1 MRKLSNNFLKCLK
14 TGFLSPITKS
24 VIDDP
29 DLVLDIRDGYINIY
43 FKGNSLLKLTE
54 TSTSRY
60 KVEIHEKFLVGVNLN
75 IFLTEE
81 NVDEFVKALPQI
93 KQNIAN
99 HGRRSIEIE
108 YEQLIVRANNDEQR
122 NNSEYFIVDRQY
134 SVREG
139 RFDLTGIFW
148 DRRHRMKGQEVPVCL
163 VENKFALN
171 TDIKDVHKQLERYYD
186 AVKPNA
192 SSIAEEMESIFRQK
206 LELGLYKQSPDR
218 LAAMKTLKFS
228 REIEKFQFIV
238 VFVDFNPN
246 STLLDLKKLADL
258 PFANQVKVFQTGFA
272 MWKQNVRPIK
282 ESI

>member
-1 MRKLSNNFLKCLK
+1 MRKLSINFLECLK
-14 TGFLSPITKS
+14 TGFLSPITES
-24 VIDDP
+24 VINDP

-54 TSTSRY
+54 TSSSRY
-60 KVEIHEKFLVGVNLN
+60 KAEIHKKFLVGIDLDLY
-75 IFLTEE
+75 ITED
-81 NVDEFVKALPQI
+81 NVRHFVKAIPLI

-108 YEQLIVRANNDEQR
+108 YEQLIVRANNDEHR

-163 VENKFALN
+163 IENKFALN
-171 TDIKDVHKQLERYYD
+171 NDIRDVHKQLQKYYD

-192 SSIAEEMESIFRQK
+192 SLIAEEMESIFRQK
-206 LELGLYKQSPDR
+206 LELGLYKQTNDR
-218 LAAMKTLKFS
+218 IAAMKTLTFS

-238 VFVDFNPN
+238 VFLDFNPN
-246 STLLDLKKLADL
+246 SSLLDLTKLAAL
-258 PFANQVKVFQTGFA
+258 PFANQIKVFSTGFA
-272 MWKQNVRPIK
+272 MWKQNVRLIK

>member
-1 MRKLSNNFLKCLK
+1 MRKFSNNFLECLK

-43 FKGNSLLKLTE
+43 FKGNSLLKLNDT
-54 TSTSRY
+54 TSTTY
-60 KVEIHEKFLVGVNLN
+60 KAEIHEKFLVGINLDLY
-75 IFLTEE
+75 ITED
-81 NVDEFVKALPQI
+81 NVRHFVKAIPLI
-93 KQNIAN
+93 KQNISN
-99 HGRRSIEIE
+99 HGKRSIEIE

-134 SVREG
+134 FVKEG

-148 DRRHRMKGQEVPVCL
+148 DRRHRVKGQEVPVCL
-163 VENKFALN
+163 MENKFALN

-192 SSIAEEMESIFRQK
+192 ASIAEEMESIFRQK
-206 LELGLYKQSPDR
+206 LDLGLYKQSPDR

-228 REIEKFQFIV
+228 KEIEKYQFIV

-246 STLLDLKKLADL
+246 SKLLDLTKLAAL
-258 PFANQVKVFQTGFA
+258 PFANQIKVFQTGFA
-272 MWKQNVRPIK
+272 MWKQNVKPITK
-282 ESI
+282 IV